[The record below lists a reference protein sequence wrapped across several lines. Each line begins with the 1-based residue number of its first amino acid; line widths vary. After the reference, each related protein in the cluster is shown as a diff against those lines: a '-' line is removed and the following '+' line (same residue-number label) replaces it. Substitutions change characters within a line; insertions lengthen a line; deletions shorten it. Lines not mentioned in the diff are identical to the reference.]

1 MSLINDALKKAGQQV
16 ELQNA
21 GKPSAGYSMAPSH
34 PPHRVRRQIVTV
46 VLATLTIAAVLAGLF
61 FFRAAD
67 EAPPGQLAVRRE
79 STRPAVATGSRDS
92 TPAAVP
98 AAQTAPEPA
107 IEEPSDSLALP
118 ESEEPTPSVTGER
131 PRASVA
137 EPTAPTPK
145 TPLPAPRSAG
155 NGLRATQ
162 SFERLPRIQDP
173 SDGAERAASP
183 RLTTASPPPAKAQTA
198 SEPNLDGQSFLKR
211 VRLPGGGTIVLSGIA
226 WSTVSPVAVISGSVV
241 SPGERVKGYTVTR
254 IQQNSV
260 ELSNDGST
268 FTIRLR

>member
-16 ELQNA
+16 DLQNA
-21 GKPSAGYSMAPSH
+21 GKPSTGYSMAPSH

-61 FFRAAD
+61 FFRSAD
-67 EAPPGQLAVRRE
+67 EAPPGQLAVTQE
-79 STRPAVATGSRDS
+79 STMPAVATGSRDT

-98 AAQTAPEPA
+98 VAQTAPEPA
-107 IEEPSDSLALP
+107 IEEPSDSLALQ

-145 TPLPAPRSAG
+145 TPPPAPRSAG
-155 NGLRATQ
+155 T
-162 SFERLPRIQDP
+162 
-173 SDGAERAASP
+173 
-183 RLTTASPPPAKAQTA
+183 TTAAPPPAKAQTA
-198 SEPNLDGQSFLKR
+198 SEPSLDGQSFLKR

-226 WSTVSPVAVISGSVV
+226 WSNANPVAVISGTVV
-241 SPGERVKGYTVTR
+241 SPGERVKGFTVTR

-268 FTIRLR
+268 FTLRLR